1 MNADQDDP
9 ETYAII
15 GAAMEVHV
23 ELGNGFLENV
33 YHEALARELTDRGIP
48 YSRETDL
55 SILYKG
61 QTLPCTYRADFIC
74 SKTIVVELKAISTL
88 TSVDE
93 AQLLNYL
100 KVTGIRRGLLINFGS
115 PRLQVKRKVVGF
127 EEMT

>member
-1 MNADQDDP
+1 MSNEQDDP

-15 GAAMEVHV
+15 GAAMEVHA

-33 YHEALARELTDRGIP
+33 YHEAIAREFNDRGIS
-48 YSRETDL
+48 YSREADL

-74 SKTIVVELKAISTL
+74 SNNIVVELKAISTL
-88 TSVDE
+88 TSADV

-100 KVTGIRRGLLINFGS
+100 KVTGMRRGLLINFGS
-115 PRLQVKRKVVGF
+115 PRLQVKRKVMGF
-127 EEMT
+127 DGMS